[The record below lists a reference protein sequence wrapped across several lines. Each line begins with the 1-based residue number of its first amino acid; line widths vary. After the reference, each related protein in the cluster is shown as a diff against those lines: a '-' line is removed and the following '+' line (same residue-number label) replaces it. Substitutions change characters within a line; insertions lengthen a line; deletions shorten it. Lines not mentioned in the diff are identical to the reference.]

1 MRLYIGFLQEAMQRK
16 NFAAK
21 AAARALEEANA
32 NECIIRCLRL
42 SKQSWKLLLNQSFLY
57 SLFDFFW

>member
-1 MRLYIGFLQEAMQRK
+1 MQRR

-32 NECIIRCLRL
+32 NECIIRCLR
-42 SKQSWKLLLNQSFLY
+42 
-57 SLFDFFW
+57 